1 MKRERCI
8 LRLIIVMAGI
18 FPRIWN
24 SVKTIERINRYWLN
38 TRMNNIFV
46 ILSVSR
52 GMCLSWWG
60 SSLASQITE
69 LCALLLLNFL

>member
-1 MKRERCI
+1 M
-8 LRLIIVMAGI
+8 RLIIVMAGI

-24 SVKTIERINRYWLN
+24 SVKTNERINRYWLN

-52 GMCLSWWG
+52 EMCLSWWE